1 MNVDGSIIE
10 SDQEMDDKS
19 RRRKFKEKL
28 LKDKNNKINKRS
40 STEQYKAKSMSERID
55 TASINQKRRNNKLNS
70 SIEDYDGRNGIQ
82 NDNKNMLKRNDKT
95 KAKINS
101 LYE

>member
-1 MNVDGSIIE
+1 M
-10 SDQEMDDKS
+10 
-19 RRRKFKEKL
+19 
-28 LKDKNNKINKRS
+28 
-40 STEQYKAKSMSERID
+40 SMSERID
-55 TASINQKRRNNKLNS
+55 TASINQKPRKNKLNS

-82 NDNKNMLKRNDKT
+82 NDNKNMLKRNDKI